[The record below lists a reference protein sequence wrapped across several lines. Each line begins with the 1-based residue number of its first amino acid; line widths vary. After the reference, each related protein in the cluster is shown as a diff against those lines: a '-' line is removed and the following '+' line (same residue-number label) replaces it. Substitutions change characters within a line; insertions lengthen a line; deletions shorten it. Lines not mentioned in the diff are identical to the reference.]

1 MKEKFKNLHWRLFFT
16 EAFFFSLAQVL
27 GLFSAAK
34 MSVILKTA
42 AIQPVSITVLD
53 VLVMLAV
60 GTAFTLIFLRFS
72 KSALPYKIIFLLVM
86 FFGMQSFFSLF
97 LSEVLATGAAFLL
110 ILARIF
116 TPFILVHN
124 AVLVLGVSAV
134 GAMLGISLKPWTA
147 VVVLLVLSV
156 YDYIAV
162 YKTKHMVKMAKEMIE
177 RGAVFALILPEKPAH
192 YIESAPKIKGPQEG
206 IFFLGAGDLV
216 FPLVMSASAFGGVG
230 LFSAIITAIFSVF
243 GLFFTHF
250 LFSVQEKREPMPA
263 LPPIAVLTIIG
274 FLFSLLISKF

>member
-1 MKEKFKNLHWRLFFT
+1 MNFKERLKNLHWKLFFT

-27 GLFSAAK
+27 GLFSAVK
-34 MSVILKTA
+34 ISVVLKA
-42 AIQPVSITVLD
+42 AEFRPVSVTVLD
-53 VLVMLAV
+53 VLIMLAV

-97 LSEVLATGAAFLL
+97 LSDFAAAGVAFLL

-124 AVLVLGVSAV
+124 VVLVLGVSAV
-134 GAMLGISLKPWTA
+134 GAMLGMSLNPWAA
-147 VVVLLVLSV
+147 VFVLLLLSV
-156 YDYIAV
+156 YDYVAV

-177 RGAVFALILPEKPAH
+177 RGAVFALILPEKPGH
-192 YIESAPKIKGPQEG
+192 YIEQAPKIKGPQEG

-216 FPLVMSASAFGGVG
+216 FPLVMSASALSVG
-230 LFSAIITAIFSVF
+230 LANAIITAVFSVF

-263 LPPIAVLTIIG
+263 LPPIALLTIIG
-274 FLFSLLISKF
+274 FLFSLLIS

>member
-1 MKEKFKNLHWRLFFT
+1 MDYLIKNLHWKLFFT

-27 GLFSAAK
+27 GLFSAVK
-34 MSVILKTA
+34 MTAVLKKA

-86 FFGMQSFFSLF
+86 FFGMQAFFSLF
-97 LSEVLATGAAFLL
+97 LSEFAASGAALL
-110 ILARIF
+110 MILARIF
-116 TPFILVHN
+116 VPFILVHN
-124 AVLVLGVSAV
+124 VVLVLGVSAV
-134 GAMLGISLKPWTA
+134 GAMLGMSLNPWTA
-147 VVVLLVLSV
+147 VVILLVLSV

-177 RGAVFALILPEKPAH
+177 RGAVFALILPEKTAH

-216 FPLVMSASAFGGVG
+216 FPLVMSASALSVG
-230 LFSAIITAIFSVF
+230 LASAVITAVFSVF

-263 LPPIAVLTIIG
+263 LPPIALLTIAG
-274 FLFSLLISKF
+274 FLVSLLVI

>member
-1 MKEKFKNLHWRLFFT
+1 MSHFSKLNWRLFLS
-16 EAFFFSLAQVL
+16 EAFFFSLAQAL

-34 MSVILKTA
+34 MSVLFKTA
-42 AIQPVSITVLD
+42 EVRPVQTSVLD
-53 VLVMLAV
+53 ILIMLAV

-86 FFGMQSFFSLF
+86 FFGMQAFFSLF
-97 LSEVLATGAAFLL
+97 LSELMASGAALL
-110 ILARIF
+110 MILARIF

-124 AVLVLGVSAV
+124 LVLVFGVSAV
-134 GAMLGISLKPWTA
+134 GAMLGMSLNPWTA

-177 RGAVFALILPEKPAH
+177 RGAVFALILPEKPVH
-192 YIESAPKIKGPQEG
+192 YFESAPKIKGPQEG

-216 FPLVMSASAFGGVG
+216 FPLVMSASVFSGVG
-230 LFSAIITAIFSVF
+230 LAAAVITAAFSVF
-243 GLFFTHF
+243 GLFLTHF
-250 LFSVQEKREPMPA
+250 LLSVQEKRAPMPA
-263 LPPIAVLTIIG
+263 LPPIALLTIIG
-274 FLFSLLISKF
+274 FFISLL